1 MPCRASQDEQVMVSS
16 SDKVWSTGEGND
28 KPLQNSCLENPMNSL
43 KRQKQRTLKDELP
56 KSVDAKYATVDSGE
70 ITSERM
76 RRQNQSK
83 NNNNHNKKTTKKPSS
98 WGCDW

>member
-1 MPCRASQDEQVMVSS
+1 
-16 SDKVWSTGEGND
+16 
-28 KPLQNSCLENPMNSL
+28 MNSM

-70 ITSERM
+70 ITSKRM

-83 NNNNHNKKTTKKPSS
+83 KKNKKKQKTIQLGMWLVMQVKSDAVKNSIA
-98 WGCDW
+98 